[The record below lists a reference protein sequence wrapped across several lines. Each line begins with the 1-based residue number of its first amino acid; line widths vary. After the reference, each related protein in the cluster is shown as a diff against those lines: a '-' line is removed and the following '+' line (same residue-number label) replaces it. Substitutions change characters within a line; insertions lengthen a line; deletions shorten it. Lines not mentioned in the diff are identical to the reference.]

1 MILRE
6 VREGRGSPHGGV
18 FLDIAW
24 IKERLPKAAAHIR
37 RKLPSMYHQ
46 FKQLADLDITEE
58 PMEVGPTTH
67 YAMGGVRVDGE
78 TQMTSVPGLFA
89 AGECASGLHGANRLG
104 GNSLSDLLVFGARAG
119 KYAARFV
126 SEHGP
131 PSLDETQVVKAERAA
146 IAPFERDGG
155 AEDEGD
161 EGPYAIKYELQDL
174 MQENVGIIRTR
185 AELEGAMVRIEA
197 LHVRSERTAVRGNRE
212 YNPGWHTAL
221 DLHNLLTVSEM
232 IARAAL
238 ERPESRGAHTRDDH
252 REKDPEWGGLNLVIH
267 KGADGSMEIRREPIP
282 PMPDELA
289 GIIEEQG

>member
-6 VREGRGSPHGGV
+6 VREGRGSPHGGA

-24 IKERLPKAAAHIR
+24 IKDRVEGGAEHIK

-67 YAMGGVRVDGE
+67 YAMGGVRVDGD

-119 KYAARFV
+119 EYAAEFASR
-126 SEHGP
+126 HGAP
-131 PSLDETQVVKAERAA
+131 GLDQALLGQAEREAVE
-146 IAPFERDGG
+146 PFERPGG
-155 AEDEGD
+155 EGD
-161 EGPYAIKYELQDL
+161 EGPYAVQYALQDL
-174 MQENVGIIRTR
+174 MQDRVGIIRR
-185 AELEGAMVRIEA
+185 AEELRTALGELEA
-197 LHVRSERTAVRGNRE
+197 LRAAAARTAVRGNRE

-221 DLHNLLTVSEM
+221 DLHNLITVSEM

-238 ERPESRGAHTRDDH
+238 ARSESRGAHTRDDH
-252 REKDPEWGGLNLVIH
+252 PGKDPEWGKVNLVIR
-267 KGADGSMEIRREPIP
+267 KAGDGSMEIRREPIP
-282 PMPDELA
+282 AIPDELKA
-289 GIIEEQG
+289 IIEEQG